1 MIFKQRLGQCFF
13 EWRCL
18 AAKVLNVLGVR
29 LSCGI
34 TGQTLLA
41 SLQKLLRPTV
51 VQILVNT
58 FFAAQLRNAVLAS
71 QTFQYDPDLL
81 FG

>member
-1 MIFKQRLGQCFF
+1 MDAQIICCRLPNYFSKFGF
-13 EWRCL
+13 
-18 AAKVLNVLGVR
+18 VR
-29 LSCGI
+29 I
-34 TGQTLLA
+34 LA